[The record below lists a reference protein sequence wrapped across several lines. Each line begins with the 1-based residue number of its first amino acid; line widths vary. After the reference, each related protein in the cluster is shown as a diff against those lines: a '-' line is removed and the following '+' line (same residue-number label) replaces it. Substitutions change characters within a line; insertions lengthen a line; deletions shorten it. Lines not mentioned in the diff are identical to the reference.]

1 MSWSSVHSKVCSFD
15 ALLTPW
21 RLNIRVIISSIFLCA
36 FSVVSAQPSAE
47 RMALNNLQKRKWE
60 KARTKLVRAIRK
72 DSLNAT
78 ARYVFSTYYFTPEN
92 PAFQIDSAYSY
103 TMKALNDYQISG
115 QKQRDRMRRF
125 PLDSAIL
132 VYRREQI
139 DSAAFERAKR
149 VNTEQAYIDFI
160 DGFPLARQLERAY
173 ELRDEVAYIDALKEN
188 TYTSFLNYLNRYPN
202 ASRSPEARERYE
214 KLLFEAKTKDRKLIS
229 YESFIDEYPRS
240 PYRGEAEL
248 EVLEISTAA
257 GSPADFSKFLK
268 RYPTSKYY
276 GRARNVLYYLLQE
289 KDQIIPSSLM
299 NDSIRNLRSME
310 QDYLVPFLKDGK
322 FGFMNSQGKEIL
334 KPFAEELEKEYRCGN
349 ISEELLVAE
358 NKILAR
364 NGAVIFKGE
373 IDEVDDLDYGYLL
386 IIGKKC
392 ATVLHKSGF
401 VIENCVQD
409 AKVVAGAY
417 VAIKM
422 NNRWSLRTLLG
433 RKLPLGEFDN
443 IDGFDEVLVLKQSG
457 KYKLVRRE
465 SIAKAADQG
474 SPVYSRLFDEV
485 RRWDGNMLWV
495 RSGDM
500 QGLLDMNLK
509 ERIPL
514 GTKEILPSFFG
525 AISKSAGTQKLW
537 SAQTGESENFSQI
550 RIQKPWVIVQQNS
563 RWKIADKHLKVF
575 TKSSYDSIYF
585 VGAFCMAQSGDSL
598 HAYVAHDRFI
608 PVNRSARIQ
617 FLPGKD
623 SVYFLLLDEGEKKTL
638 FNSKGERLFTVNYD
652 RIEYAGE
659 NMFLAIR
666 KEKRGLINLQGKPI
680 VQPEYDAMGNIEY
693 GTVPVLKDRKFGF
706 FDLTYRKEIKP
717 QYEKNVIRYNKHF
730 LIAYKGGLAGLIDW
744 NNKPVTSFEF
754 EEIRF
759 WNDSSALVKQNF
771 QWMIYNFIEK
781 KIVAD
786 KIKSFRW
793 LRDAPEEK
801 LMIVHQENN
810 YGVISNKRGFVLPA
824 TYSDI
829 VNLGSALK
837 PLYFTEKHVEEASI
851 YVVIYYDEAGK
862 LLRRQVFEVDD
873 YERIYCSQH

>member
-1 MSWSSVHSKVCSFD
+1 MIGSSVHSKVCSFD
-15 ALLTPW
+15 ALLTLL
-21 RLNIRVIISSIFLCA
+21 RLNIRVIISCIFFGSL
-36 FSVVSAQPSAE
+36 SVVLAQTSAE
-47 RMALNNLQKRKWE
+47 RMALNNLQKGKWE

-72 DSLNAT
+72 DSLNAM
-78 ARYVFSTYYFTPEN
+78 ARYVFSSYYFTPGN
-92 PAFQIDSAYSY
+92 PAFQIDSAYHY
-103 TMKALNDYQISG
+103 VMRALHYYQLSG

-125 PLDSAIL
+125 PLDSTIL
-132 VYRREQI
+132 VYRREQV

-160 DGFPLARQLERAY
+160 KGFPLASHLERAH

-188 TYTSFLNYLNRYPN
+188 TYTSFLNYLKRYPN
-202 ASRSPEARERYE
+202 ASRTPEARERYE
-214 KLLFEAKTKDRKLIS
+214 KLLFEAKTKDRKLRS
-229 YESFIDEYPRS
+229 YEFFIDEYPDS

-248 EVLEISTAA
+248 EVLEISTAG

-276 GRARNVLYYLLQE
+276 GRARNILYYLLQE

-299 NDSIRNLRSME
+299 NDSIRNLRSIE

-322 FGFMNSQGKEIL
+322 FGFINSQGKEIL
-334 KPFAEELEKEYRCGN
+334 KPFAENLEKEYRCGN
-349 ISEELLVAE
+349 ITEELLVTE

-364 NGAVIFKGE
+364 NGTVIFTGE
-373 IDEVDDLDYGYLL
+373 IDEVDDLGNGYIL
-386 IIGKKC
+386 ITGRKC
-392 ATVLHKSGF
+392 STVLHKSGF
-401 VIENCVQD
+401 ILERCVQD
-409 AKVVAGAY
+409 ARIVARAY
-417 VAIKM
+417 VATKI

-433 RKLPLGEFDN
+433 RNLLVGEFDD
-443 IDGFDEVLVLKQSG
+443 IEGFDDVLVLKQSG

-465 SIAKAADQG
+465 SMAQAADQG
-474 SPVYSRLFDEV
+474 IVVYSRMFDEV

-514 GTKEILPSFFG
+514 GKKEILPSFFG

-537 SAQTGESENFSQI
+537 SVQTGESENFDQI
-550 RIQKPWVIVQQNS
+550 RIQKPWVIVQQNN
-563 RWKIADKHLKVF
+563 RWKIADQHLKVF
-575 TKSSYDSIYF
+575 TKTDYDSIYF
-585 VGAFCMAQSGDSL
+585 VGAFCMTQSGDSL

-608 PVNRSARIQ
+608 PFNRSARIH

-623 SVYFLLLDEGEKKTL
+623 SVYFLVWDEGEKKTL

-666 KEKRGLINLQGKPI
+666 KGNRGLINLQGRLI

-706 FDLTYRKEIKP
+706 LDLTSRKEIKP
-717 QYEKNVIRYNKHF
+717 QYEKNIIRYNKHF
-730 LIAYKGGLAGLIDW
+730 LIAHKGGLAGLVDW
-744 NNKPVTSFEF
+744 NNKPVTPFEY

-759 WNDSSALVKQNF
+759 WNDSSALVKRNF

-781 KIVAD
+781 KIIAD

-793 LRDAPEEK
+793 LRDTPEEK

-810 YGVISNKRGFVLPA
+810 YGVISNKKGFVLPA

-829 VNLGSALK
+829 VNLGSASK

-873 YERIYCSQH
+873 YERIYCSQN